1 MSEAYT
7 LLCRESGGVRQTA
20 LLSENRLLEY
30 TQEEAAG
37 ESLVGTLFLGRVER
51 VLPQIKAAFVKLGWP
66 RTAFCPFGNRRA
78 FIRPTAPPR

>member
-7 LLCRESGGVRQTA
+7 LLCRESGGVRQTT

-37 ESLVGTLFLGRVER
+37 CC
-51 VLPQIKAAFVKLGWP
+51 P
-66 RTAFCPFGNRRA
+66 RSRLRL
-78 FIRPTAPPR
+78 